1 MRVFRYC
8 SPFDVLFGYENEINY
23 RYRSICALSCYI
35 RYAIILRS
43 SGVQDSSNR
52 IKLVLV
58 SFTASHLEYRW
69 TSIYWYFARS
79 SLLGNTSNYNTI
91 FICWLGRFITTCLY
105 PKRHISLIKDRFSGL
120 NEITDIWGYLEINHS
135 WLCDIQ
141 KDFSCSKMFFQ
152 IFDKGYVQSFV
163 LFYSISIIY
172 SLICAHLSSLPRGN
186 SSILLFWWY
195 PIVSNIGKLLFHL
208 SHIHLK

>member
-120 NEITDIWGYLEINHS
+120 NEITDIW
-135 WLCDIQ
+135 
-141 KDFSCSKMFFQ
+141 K
-152 IFDKGYVQSFV
+152 
-163 LFYSISIIY
+163 SIILGCATY
-172 SLICAHLSSLPRGN
+172 KKISAVPRCSFRYLIKAMCNLSCF
-186 SSILLFWWY
+186 SIQL
-195 PIVSNIGKLLFHL
+195 V
-208 SHIHLK
+208 

>member
-1 MRVFRYC
+1 MFVSKKTHFSNQGQVFWI
-8 SPFDVLFGYENEINY
+8 EWNY
-23 RYRSICALSCYI
+23 R
-35 RYAIILRS
+35 
-43 SGVQDSSNR
+43 
-52 IKLVLV
+52 
-58 SFTASHLEYRW
+58 
-69 TSIYWYFARS
+69 
-79 SLLGNTSNYNTI
+79 
-91 FICWLGRFITTCLY
+91 
-105 PKRHISLIKDRFSGL
+105 
-120 NEITDIWGYLEINHS
+120 YLEINHS

-208 SHIHLK
+208 SHIHHKVPFRVTHLALFQRGDCCVTMSVLMPEGGHIVDIFNSYSPGHIWL

>member
-1 MRVFRYC
+1 MFKGILYPR
-8 SPFDVLFGYENEINY
+8 
-23 RYRSICALSCYI
+23 CAV
-35 RYAIILRS
+35 S
-43 SGVQDSSNR
+43 SVIVRHWMCFELLYQVCDNLQDSSNR

-120 NEITDIWGYLEINHS
+120 NEITDIW
-135 WLCDIQ
+135 
-141 KDFSCSKMFFQ
+141 K
-152 IFDKGYVQSFV
+152 
-163 LFYSISIIY
+163 SIILGCATY
-172 SLICAHLSSLPRGN
+172 KKISAVPRCSFRYLIKAMCNLSCF
-186 SSILLFWWY
+186 SIQL
-195 PIVSNIGKLLFHL
+195 V
-208 SHIHLK
+208 